1 MTIPIVLITGQLLT
15 DAVWQPLLDQW
26 PGREVIIADNR
37 SDDTI
42 EDFAQRL
49 LDNAPPKFVL
59 VGHAMGGFV
68 AFEVMR
74 RAPDR
79 VAKLALIATLASADG
94 PAQTARRQGYIDLV
108 TNGQFD
114 QVVEERIPILF
125 PEEKREDD
133 QLLAVARTM
142 AADTGADTFLAQQRA
157 IMARIDSRPRLG
169 EIAVPTLLIW
179 GEKDGITSRAHHDEI
194 LEAIPGARLEVVP
207 GVGHLPT
214 VEAPEVVA
222 WLLSNFIDA

>member
-1 MTIPIVLITGQLLT
+1 MSLPIVLITGQLLT

-26 PGREVIIADNR
+26 PGREVLVADNR

-42 EDFAQRL
+42 EGFAQRL
-49 LDNAPPKFVL
+49 LDDAPPKFML

-74 RAPDR
+74 RAPGR

-108 TNGQFD
+108 TSGQFD

-125 PEEKREDD
+125 PEEKRGDEH
-133 QLLAVARTM
+133 LLAVARMM
-142 AADTGADTFLAQQRA
+142 AAETGADTFLAQQRA

-169 EIAVPTLLIW
+169 EIGVPTLLIW

-222 WLLSNFIDA
+222 KLLSDFIDA